1 MRFINF
7 SSISIENRNVLV
19 LIMLS
24 GLFIRLVFS
33 FSFPLWAGPDEPA
46 YYTNVQYY
54 AENHWM
60 PNYQLIE
67 DINKSFLYVGVEQP
81 PLYFFIA
88 GLVYSLASYTNEI
101 NIVVHSVRIL
111 SAIFG
116 TAVIYVTYKIAR
128 ELFEDSKI
136 VFGAAMF
143 VAFLPTNVVMG
154 SVIHNETM
162 VSLLS
167 SLTIY
172 FVISALK
179 SNDGRTM
186 QAAGIFL
193 GLAILT
199 KLTAFSLFVPYI
211 IALIFM
217 QKNRI
222 SLKKSFIIIS
232 LPVLIAGWWFI
243 SNYIIYRNFMPYVAV
258 LAYPKISDH
267 SLQWIIHFLKYLFPS
282 IWAQEYGGAT
292 LPSYRIIFFA
302 LFALFSLTSLIGFA
316 QTIRRNAITLLQK
329 NSILLLAALI
339 LANFGIVLY
348 INYNFNFPEGRWML
362 ASVSAIAIIFMLGQK
377 EFWIK
382 STNERYLRILL
393 ALPIVS
399 ILLMDF
405 LIVLYHNSV
414 LTYVPWPVP
423 QAIEG
428 LTLAKPYVP
437 WPP

>member
-1 MRFINF
+1 
-7 SSISIENRNVLV
+7 
-19 LIMLS
+19 
-24 GLFIRLVFS
+24 LFIRLVFS
-33 FSFPLWAGPDEPA
+33 LSFPLWAGPDEPA

-60 PNYQLIE
+60 PNYQLTG

-88 GLVYSLASYTNEI
+88 GLVYSLASYINEI

-186 QAAGIFL
+186 LTAGIFF

-199 KLTAFSLFVPYI
+199 KLTAFSLLVPCI
-211 IALIFM
+211 VFLIFVK
-217 QKNRI
+217 KNKI
-222 SLKKSFIIIS
+222 SLRKSFGVIF
-232 LPVLIAGWWFI
+232 LPVLISGWWFI
-243 SNYIIYRNFMPYVAV
+243 RNYMIYGNLAPYIPA

-316 QTIRRNAITLLQK
+316 QTIRRNAFITLLQK
-329 NSILLLAALI
+329 NSVLLLATFI
-339 LANFGIVLY
+339 LANLGIVFY

-382 STNERYLRILL
+382 SANERYLRILL
-393 ALPIVS
+393 ALPIIS
-399 ILLMDF
+399 LLIMDF
-405 LIVLYHNSV
+405 LIILYHNSV

-423 QAIEG
+423 QVIEG

-437 WPP
+437 WPPYN